1 MKAMRL
7 LFTMLSPVCLI
18 AQQFRDLDFESPS
31 PAGLQEIQQHGAN
44 QWVLNLPDALPGWSL
59 DIGGVPQSVVLYQ
72 TVAQTLPSASLYSN
86 AYTPPPYNDIP
97 GSYSLL
103 LASGFASP
111 SNSTTVSVNL
121 FQTGMIPVDA
131 KSLQFFGWATEAQ
144 FHVSLDG
151 HPLPWVHLKPEPFGY
166 EYGVDVSQWAGK
178 TAELRFTVDGGVPLT
193 FGAANLAEVH
203 FSSVPISTPEPSSW
217 CLATTGAVGLCAVR
231 RLRIVRQ

>member
-44 QWVLNLPDALPGWSL
+44 QWVLNLADALPGWSL
-59 DIGGVPQSVVLYQ
+59 DFGGVPQSVILYQ
-72 TVAQTLPSASLYSN
+72 TVAQTLPSAGLYSN
-86 AYTPPPYNDIP
+86 AYTPPPFNDAP
-97 GSYSLL
+97 GNYTLL
-103 LASGFASP
+103 LHSAFTSP
-111 SNSTTVSVNL
+111 SDSTPVSVNL

-131 KSLQFFGWATEAQ
+131 KSLQFFGWTTEAQ

-151 HPLPWVHLKPEPFGY
+151 QPLPWVHLTAEPFGY

-193 FGAANLAEVH
+193 FGAANLANVH
-203 FSSVPISTPEPSSW
+203 FSSIPISTPEPSSW
-217 CLATTGAVGLCAVR
+217 CLALTGFLSLCAIR
-231 RLRIVRQ
+231 RFLALRR